1 MSESSERDDRHKAR
15 MQRKKALIDEKIA
28 EAQDEYGLL
37 LVHTGN
43 GKGKSSSAFGM
54 VARALGHGIKVGV
67 VQFIKGAASTGEEA
81 FFRRFPDEVRYH
93 VMGEGFT
100 WETQDRQRDIAKA
113 REAWAVAAELLA
125 DPEIGLVLLDELNIA
140 LKYGYLELAPV
151 LADIES
157 RPLLQHVV
165 VTGRGAPPGLVE
177 AADTVTEM
185 ALVKHAFKAGVKA
198 QKGVEF

>member
-1 MSESSERDDRHKAR
+1 MNESSARDDRHKAR
-15 MQRKKALIDEKIA
+15 MQRKKAVVDEKIA

-67 VQFIKGAASTGEEA
+67 VQFIKGAASTGEES

-100 WETQDRQRDIAKA
+100 WETQDRQRDIAKE
-113 REAWAVAAELLA
+113 RRRGTSPHSYWL
-125 DPEIGLVLLDELNIA
+125 IRTLVL
-140 LKYGYLELAPV
+140 
-151 LADIES
+151 S
-157 RPLLQHVV
+157 CW
-165 VTGRGAPPGLVE
+165 
-177 AADTVTEM
+177 M
-185 ALVKHAFKAGVKA
+185 S
-198 QKGVEF
+198 

>member
-81 FFRRFPDEVRYH
+81 FFRRFPDEVRY
-93 VMGEGFT
+93 
-100 WETQDRQRDIAKA
+100 Q
-113 REAWAVAAELLA
+113 
-125 DPEIGLVLLDELNIA
+125 A
-140 LKYGYLELAPV
+140 L
-151 LADIES
+151 
-157 RPLLQHVV
+157 
-165 VTGRGAPPGLVE
+165 
-177 AADTVTEM
+177 
-185 ALVKHAFKAGVKA
+185 
-198 QKGVEF
+198 